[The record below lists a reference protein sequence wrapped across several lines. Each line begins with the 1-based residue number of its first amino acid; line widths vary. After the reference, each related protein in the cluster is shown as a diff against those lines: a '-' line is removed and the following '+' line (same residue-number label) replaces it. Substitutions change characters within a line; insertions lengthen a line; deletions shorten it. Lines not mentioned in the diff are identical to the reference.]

1 MKTWRRLAAY
11 LLVYRGALVVAMLS
25 MVLLALTTGLYP
37 VLLDILTSFLV
48 AGGGSTN
55 QAVVALADRA
65 KPLADLLGLTLDA
78 EAMGAVVQRYL
89 LVLFAAVVL
98 VKAVSQAL
106 RFYSMG
112 WIAQRVVNDIR
123 QTLFD
128 RILRQGRTFFGE
140 HGSGGLVSRLM
151 NDVAQVERAATY
163 AIPVIMGDVMKV
175 ISLGTVCV
183 IQYPKLSLVSLGVL
197 PLAVLPI
204 VKFGRMLKRY
214 ARDGQQAL
222 GALTNRITET
232 LGGVD
237 VIQTYGQEAYEARR
251 FERDSESYIHLM
263 LKSVFV
269 RAVQTPAMEL
279 VGVAALL
286 LTIGY
291 AVGRVNTGDL
301 RPGEVVGFLL
311 ALVLLYE
318 PLKSIGRLNGIVVP
332 GLASAERVFEIVDRE
347 PDVTDPPD
355 ARSVVT
361 PVRSLCFES
370 VWFRYRDDGPWV
382 LENVDLELRPGSITA
397 LVGASGAGK
406 STIAALVP
414 RLFDVSRGAIRLDG
428 VDIRTLSLKALRA
441 QIAIVAQETYLFND
455 TIRENIAY
463 SDPEASE
470 EAIVEAAKRAY
481 AHDFISAMP
490 EGYATRVGER
500 GARLS
505 GGQRQRIAIAR
516 AFLRQ
521 APILILDE
529 ATSALDAES
538 EREVQT
544 ALDALMKDRAT
555 LVIAHRLST
564 IRAAT
569 EILVLSDG
577 RVVERGSHG
586 ELMRRDDRYA
596 RLVGANRDDVVDRND
611 HITRDGA
618 TVRDDVT
625 IRDDAVVGEGGR

>member
-11 LLVYRGALVVAMLS
+11 LLVYRGALAVAVVSML
-25 MVLLALTTGLYP
+25 LLALTTGLYP
-37 VLLDILTSFLV
+37 VLLDILTTFLV
-48 AGGGSTN
+48 AGGGSAN
-55 QAVVALADRA
+55 QAVAALADRV
-65 KPLADLLGLTLDA
+65 KPLAHFLGFTPDV
-78 EAMGAVVQRYL
+78 EALGAMVQRHL
-89 LVLFAAVVL
+89 LLLFAGVVL
-98 VKAVSQAL
+98 VKAMSQAL

-123 QTLFD
+123 QSLFE
-128 RILRQGRTFFGE
+128 RILRQGRRFFGE

-163 AIPVIMGDVMKV
+163 AIPVILGDVMKV
-175 ISLGTVCV
+175 LSLGTVCI

-251 FERDSESYIHLM
+251 FERDSQSYIQLM

-347 PDVTDPPD
+347 PDVQDRSD
-355 ARSVVT
+355 ARQVVL
-361 PVRSLCFES
+361 PVRTLAFEA

-382 LENVDLELRPGSITA
+382 LEDVDLELKPGSITA
-397 LVGASGAGK
+397 LVGSSGAGK

-414 RLFDVSRGAIRLDG
+414 RLFDVSRGVIRLDG
-428 VDIRTLSLKALRA
+428 IDIRTLSLKALRA

-455 TIRENIAY
+455 SIRENIAY
-463 SDPEASE
+463 GDPEASE
-470 EAIVEAAKRAY
+470 EAIIEAAKRAY

-490 EGYATRVGER
+490 EGYATRAGER

-516 AFLRQ
+516 AFLRR

-538 EREVQT
+538 EREVQN

-577 RVVERGSHG
+577 RVVERGSHA
-586 ELMRRDDRYA
+586 ELMQRDDTYA
-596 RLVGANRDDVVDRND
+596 RLVGANRR
-611 HITRDGA
+611 
-618 TVRDDVT
+618 DVT
-625 IRDDAVVGEGGR
+625 NDGRPEL